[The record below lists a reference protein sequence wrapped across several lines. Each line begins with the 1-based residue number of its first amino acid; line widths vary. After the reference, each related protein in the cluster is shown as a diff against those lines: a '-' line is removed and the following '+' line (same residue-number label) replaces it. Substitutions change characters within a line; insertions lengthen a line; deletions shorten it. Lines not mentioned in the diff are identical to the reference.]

1 MSSFLTAFIV
11 GVVCIV
17 LGASNMR
24 GNISSLHSYH
34 RSRVAEEDV
43 LPFGRRVGLGTIIIG
58 VAIIIFGALSA
69 VTLKTDNQ
77 LFMIIGSVVMIIG
90 IAVGLIIA
98 FCAMKKY
105 NKGIF

>member
-1 MSSFLTAFIV
+1 MASFLTTFIV

-43 LPFGRRVGLGTIIIG
+43 LPFGKKVGLGTIIIG
-58 VAIIIFGALSA
+58 VAIIINSVLSA

-77 LFMIIGSVVMIIG
+77 IFITVGTVIMIIG
-90 IAVGLIIA
+90 IVVGLVIA

>member
-1 MSSFLTAFIV
+1 MSSFLTTFIV

-58 VAIIIFGALSA
+58 VAIIIFGALDA
-69 VTLKTDNQ
+69 VTIKTDNQ
-77 LFMIIGSVVMIIG
+77 IFVTVGTVIMIIG